1 MFLIMQPKQ
10 PRKKRAG
17 SSSSSKDEVV
27 RGEDEEVEEEE
38 EKGKV
43 DVSASDKR
51 SCKRPKNPE
60 ILAGGETIA
69 NSGGTARTMSCGQQ
83 AVTVGGRGER
93 GATGMGGGALGG
105 GSSAQERER
114 LLQNED
120 TCSNTPEGGRFRGV
134 FVDSVPLAS
143 LNAASVQG
151 EAALMSVVKTAV
163 KSRIR
168 LSLRRT
174 RGAARGAGGG
184 EGR

>member
-1 MFLIMQPKQ
+1 MQPKQ

-27 RGEDEEVEEEE
+27 RGQDEEVEEAE
-38 EKGKV
+38 EKGKA
-43 DVSASDKR
+43 DVSDQR
-51 SCKRPKNPE
+51 SCKRPKNLE
-60 ILAGGETIA
+60 ILAGGETLA
-69 NSGGTARTMSCGQQ
+69 NSGGTACTTGCGQQ
-83 AVTVGGRGER
+83 TVTVGGRGER

-105 GSSAQERER
+105 GSSSAQERER
-114 LLQNED
+114 LLQNAED

-143 LNAASVQG
+143 LNAAAVQG

-163 KSRIR
+163 KRRNR